1 MREPRETYNYIEET
15 PPPQTGFEYQSPW
28 LVLLFRPL
36 VLTLMAGCVLL
47 SLVQL
52 LRLIFPVLNL
62 TYLVIISMVGAATGY
77 YSYYFTQRLIPS
89 EIDRQTF
96 RLIFVVVSFFVIKL
110 TTYFN
115 MPPAVFLADVQAWF
129 QRPWEFVTLDAV
141 VSYVLFLVP
150 WAAGLHTA
158 SDFERIGEPSQDRR
172 EQPPMESL
180 SNRFFVGGAILLILA
195 GVTRIGIA
203 AITRLDRPP
212 VPGLI
217 LNVLAYYVL
226 GLVLLGQTRWV
237 ALFKRWTRRSI
248 PIAAD
253 LPTRWMRYSFV
264 LLLIAAVVAFILPT
278 GYTLPLLEVGAWI
291 VWIMWVIGTF
301 FLFLAHL
308 LLYPL
313 ALLFAALF
321 GTREPDVEPRYTP
334 PPQLFEQETQSP
346 LPPWLAFLRSLL
358 FWGVLLGV
366 LTMVI
371 VHYLRDHPQIGEAV
385 SKFGPIRLVRKV
397 VLAIWGWVRGA
408 WATARERLPRLRLGR
423 RLRKATEGGPLRFL
437 RPRPRVPREQVIYH
451 YLNTLERAKREGI
464 PRRSTQT
471 PVEYRLRLAPE
482 IPNADPELTGLTSD
496 FVEARY
502 SAHEVGAE
510 MVERARQEAR
520 RVEAA
525 LEERRRHRESAP
537 DEGETEE
544 PRNV

>member
-1 MREPRETYNYIEET
+1 MSEPRETHDYIEERR
-15 PPPQTGFEYQSPW
+15 PPRTGFEYQSPW

-36 VLTLMAGCVLL
+36 VLTLMVGCVIL
-47 SLVQL
+47 SLVEL

-62 TYLVIISMVGAATGY
+62 TYLIVIAMAGAATGY

-96 RLIFVVVSFFVIKL
+96 RLIFVIVSFFVIKL

-115 MPPAVFLADVQAWF
+115 MPPQVFLADLQAWF
-129 QRPWEFVTLDAV
+129 QRPWEFVTVDAV
-141 VSYVLFLVP
+141 ISYVLFLVP

-180 SNRFFVGGAILLILA
+180 SNRFFVGGALLLILA
-195 GVTRIGIA
+195 GITRIGIA
-203 AITRLDRPP
+203 AITRQDRPP

-237 ALFKRWTRRSI
+237 SLFKLWTRHGI
-248 PIAAD
+248 PIAGD
-253 LPTRWMRYSFV
+253 LPTRWMRYSFI

-291 VWIMWVIGTF
+291 VWITWVIGTF
-301 FLFLAHL
+301 FLFLVHL
-308 LLYPL
+308 MLYPL
-313 ALLFAALF
+313 ALLFSLLF
-321 GTREPDVEPRYTP
+321 GTREPEVEPRYTP
-334 PPQLFEQETQSP
+334 PPQLFEPETQSA

-358 FWGVLLGV
+358 FWGVLIGV
-366 LTMVI
+366 LTVVI
-371 VHYLRDHPQIGEAV
+371 VQYLRDHPQIGEAV
-385 SKFGPIRLVRKV
+385 SKFGPIRLLRQSL
-397 VLAIWGWVRGA
+397 LAIWGWVRGA
-408 WATARERLPRLRLGR
+408 WSSARERLPRLDLRR

-451 YLNTLERAKREGI
+451 YLKTLERAKQEGI
-464 PRRSTQT
+464 PRRPPQT
-471 PVEYRLRLAPE
+471 PGEYRLRLAPE

-502 SAHEVGAE
+502 SAHEVGVE
-510 MVERARQEAR
+510 MVERVREEAQ

-525 LEERRRHRESAP
+525 LEERRRRREAAP
-537 DEGETEE
+537 DEDDSGERED
-544 PRNV
+544 V